1 MSPLPCFLVLQLTV
15 LKDGAL
21 ADEHVELSLSQFY
34 DLLAKLER
42 AKSFVDAMQGIG
54 IAAGASS

>member
-1 MSPLPCFLVLQLTV
+1 MVVACLQLTL

-21 ADEHVELSLSQFY
+21 ADEHMELSLSQFY

-42 AKSFVDAMQGIG
+42 AKSFVDFMGG
-54 IAAGASS
+54 VTAAAATSSS